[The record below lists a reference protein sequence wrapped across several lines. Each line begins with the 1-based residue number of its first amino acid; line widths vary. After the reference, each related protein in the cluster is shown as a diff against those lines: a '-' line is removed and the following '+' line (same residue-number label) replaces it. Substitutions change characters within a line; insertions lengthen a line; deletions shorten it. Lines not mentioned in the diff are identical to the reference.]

1 MYLSNNSKYLAVSFI
16 VLHFFNIFQALR
28 QRIAAKRKIHISND
42 VATAKKIWLK
52 AEFRTF
58 LTPLVVCM

>member
-1 MYLSNNSKYLAVSFI
+1 MYLSNNNKYKEVSFI
-16 VLHFFNIFQALR
+16 VHFFNIFQALR